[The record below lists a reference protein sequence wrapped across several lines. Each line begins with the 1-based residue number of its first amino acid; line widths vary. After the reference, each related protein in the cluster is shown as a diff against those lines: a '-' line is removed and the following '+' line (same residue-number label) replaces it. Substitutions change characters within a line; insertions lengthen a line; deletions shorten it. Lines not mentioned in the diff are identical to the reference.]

1 MLGEKLTS
9 MGCEHGIVSNI
20 LMLIW
25 VNDKPVDGGYMRSNQ
40 INEIPL
46 ELQME
51 TILMLMIFEAL
62 RRYLRSSER

>member
-1 MLGEKLTS
+1 MGEKFTS

-25 VNDKPVDGGYMRSNQ
+25 FNDKPVDGGYMRSNQ
-40 INEIPL
+40 VNEIPL